1 MNNRLSEKIK
11 IKSSNINILR
21 FICAIAVI
29 ICHSYAV
36 TAGEEDFVSRY
47 TGGQCNLGGVA
58 VAVFFF
64 LSGLYVSK
72 SLDRTDSAWVFI
84 KKRCDRIFPSLWT
97 VVILSVILA
106 VFLCFHLIMKGDRSR
121 KAEEEEAL
129 QLALAQLKEEEK
141 DLKNQLS
148 IVGTEEY
155 IVSSARENY
164 SFLKKDEIRFEFSNP
179 EALYTYSEEE
189 LRILVDEMAD

>member
-1 MNNRLSEKIK
+1 MHRTMTVK
-11 IKSSNINILR
+11 
-21 FICAIAVI
+21 
-29 ICHSYAV
+29 
-36 TAGEEDFVSRY
+36 G
-47 TGGQCNLGGVA
+47 
-58 VAVFFF
+58 F
-64 LSGLYVSK
+64 L
-72 SLDRTDSAWVFI
+72 
-84 KKRCDRIFPSLWT
+84 
-97 VVILSVILA
+97 VILSVILA
-106 VFLCFHLIMKGDRSR
+106 IFLCLHLIMKGDLSR

-141 DLKNQLS
+141 DLRNQLS
-148 IVGTEEY
+148 IVGTDSY

>member
-1 MNNRLSEKIK
+1 MHRTMTVK
-11 IKSSNINILR
+11 
-21 FICAIAVI
+21 
-29 ICHSYAV
+29 
-36 TAGEEDFVSRY
+36 G
-47 TGGQCNLGGVA
+47 
-58 VAVFFF
+58 F
-64 LSGLYVSK
+64 L
-72 SLDRTDSAWVFI
+72 
-84 KKRCDRIFPSLWT
+84 
-97 VVILSVILA
+97 VILSVILA
-106 VFLCFHLIMKGDRSR
+106 VFLCLHLIMKGDLSR

-189 LRILVDEMAD
+189 LRN

>member
-1 MNNRLSEKIK
+1 MHRTMTVK
-11 IKSSNINILR
+11 
-21 FICAIAVI
+21 
-29 ICHSYAV
+29 
-36 TAGEEDFVSRY
+36 G
-47 TGGQCNLGGVA
+47 
-58 VAVFFF
+58 F
-64 LSGLYVSK
+64 L
-72 SLDRTDSAWVFI
+72 
-84 KKRCDRIFPSLWT
+84 
-97 VVILSVILA
+97 VILSVILA
-106 VFLCFHLIMKGDRSR
+106 IFLCLHLIMKGDLSR

>member
-1 MNNRLSEKIK
+1 MHRTKTVK
-11 IKSSNINILR
+11 
-21 FICAIAVI
+21 
-29 ICHSYAV
+29 
-36 TAGEEDFVSRY
+36 G
-47 TGGQCNLGGVA
+47 
-58 VAVFFF
+58 F
-64 LSGLYVSK
+64 L
-72 SLDRTDSAWVFI
+72 
-84 KKRCDRIFPSLWT
+84 
-97 VVILSVILA
+97 VILSVILA
-106 VFLCFHLIMKGDRSR
+106 IFLCLHLIMKGDLSR

>member
-1 MNNRLSEKIK
+1 MCRPDPFRSE
-11 IKSSNINILR
+11 
-21 FICAIAVI
+21 
-29 ICHSYAV
+29 
-36 TAGEEDFVSRY
+36 E
-47 TGGQCNLGGVA
+47 GGRKMHRTMTVKG
-58 VAVFFF
+58 F
-64 LSGLYVSK
+64 L
-72 SLDRTDSAWVFI
+72 
-84 KKRCDRIFPSLWT
+84 
-97 VVILSVILA
+97 VILSVILA
-106 VFLCFHLIMKGDRSR
+106 IFLCLHLIMKGDLSR

-141 DLKNQLS
+141 DLRNQLS
-148 IVGTEEY
+148 IVGTDSY